1 MAETSPALVAAARNT
16 NTVAEGE
23 NIMMSN
29 EQLQQA
35 LQGVSEDLDK
45 LANSEK
51 PLTKEE
57 EKYRKKLVMRKY
69 VLDKI
74 KEAKEKKHK
83 DDELYNSTVYD
94 LLVPWG
100 ENHPILMNLMMRLMK
115 TKWWGV
121 ST

>member
-1 MAETSPALVAAARNT
+1 MWTD
-16 NTVAEGE
+16 
-23 NIMMSN
+23 
-29 EQLQQA
+29 EQLQEA
-35 LQGVSEDLDK
+35 LQEVSADMDK
-45 LANSEK
+45 LSNSEK

-57 EKYRKKLVMRKY
+57 GKYRKKLVMRKY

-74 KEAKEKKHK
+74 KEAKEKDQK
-83 DDELYNSTVYD
+83 DDELYNTTVYD

-100 ENHPILMNLMMRLMK
+100 ERHPILMNIMMRLMK

>member
-1 MAETSPALVAAARNT
+1 
-16 NTVAEGE
+16 
-23 NIMMSN
+23 MMSN

-35 LQGVSEDLDK
+35 LQEVSEDLDK
-45 LANSEK
+45 LNNSEK

>member
-1 MAETSPALVAAARNT
+1 
-16 NTVAEGE
+16 
-23 NIMMSN
+23 MMSN

-35 LQGVSEDLDK
+35 LQGVSEDMDK
-45 LANSEK
+45 LTNSEK

-69 VLDKI
+69 VLSKI
-74 KEAKEKKHK
+74 QEAKDKNHK

-100 ENHPILMNLMMRLMK
+100 ENHPVLMNIMMRLMK
-115 TKWWGV
+115 AKWWGV

>member
-1 MAETSPALVAAARNT
+1 
-16 NTVAEGE
+16 
-23 NIMMSN
+23 MMSN

-35 LQGVSEDLDK
+35 LEEVSEDMDK
-45 LANSEK
+45 LSNSEK

-69 VLDKI
+69 VLSKI
-74 KEAKEKKHK
+74 KEAKDKSHK
-83 DDELYNSTVYD
+83 DDELYNSTVYG

-100 ENHPILMNLMMRLMK
+100 ENHTILMNIMMRLMK
-115 TKWWGV
+115 AKWWGV